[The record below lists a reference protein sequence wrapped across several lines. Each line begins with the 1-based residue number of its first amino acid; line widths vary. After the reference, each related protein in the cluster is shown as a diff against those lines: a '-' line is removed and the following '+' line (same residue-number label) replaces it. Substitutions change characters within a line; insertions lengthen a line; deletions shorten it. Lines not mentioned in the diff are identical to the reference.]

1 MATDAEILRNAYEK
15 ENKPGRIARYAPWA
29 WEAWAVGATHNDIK
43 RLKDQ
48 GYVIEHGTLNKM
60 VLYVLTEK
68 GKKRGWEESM
78 QKQVTAPNYEVIME
92 QMDLIV
98 GFDDIKT
105 TLATAVSCQRR
116 INFLLEG
123 PPACA
128 KSLMLDAVMRSVL
141 PGYAYEAFGSRTS
154 AAGLSDVLFEKKPKV
169 LLLDE
174 ADKMRHECYSVLLG
188 LMETGSIIETKN
200 GKIRDENVDA
210 MVIAAC
216 NSSRKMSPEF
226 LSRFAFHPYFPEYS
240 RQEFIEVCKS
250 MLMRTEQVPEDI
262 AVLIGTQVYDYEL
275 GDVRKARGVA
285 QLMTAQTAEEV
296 QRILIMM
303 DKYRLPEGRELA
315 KPRRSRRSVSPAQ
328 LPMN

>member
-60 VLYVLTEK
+60 VLFVLTEK

-78 QKQVTAPNYEVIME
+78 QKQVTAPDYKVIME

-98 GFDDIKT
+98 GFDDIKA

-154 AAGLSDVLFEKKPKV
+154 AAGLRMF
-169 LLLDE
+169 
-174 ADKMRHECYSVLLG
+174 
-188 LMETGSIIETKN
+188 
-200 GKIRDENVDA
+200 
-210 MVIAAC
+210 
-216 NSSRKMSPEF
+216 F
-226 LSRFAFHPYFPEYS
+226 
-240 RQEFIEVCKS
+240 
-250 MLMRTEQVPEDI
+250 
-262 AVLIGTQVYDYEL
+262 
-275 GDVRKARGVA
+275 
-285 QLMTAQTAEEV
+285 
-296 QRILIMM
+296 
-303 DKYRLPEGRELA
+303 
-315 KPRRSRRSVSPAQ
+315 SRRSLRSCC
-328 LPMN
+328 LMRLTK